1 MATNQQFGYSLK
13 LDDGDI
19 VLETAPDTGLLVL
32 DEVSGTDN
40 LMQAL
45 LLRVQTTFGSDRFN
59 TTYGLDVTNAFTQP
73 GTVSEVKSLI
83 KLSLVRTLGTDPRVS
98 DIQDV
103 QFVDEP
109 AYRARHPEVTDQDI
123 RDQRHRRTWAVD
135 VLLQAANGQN
145 QVLSA
150 NVGV

>member
-1 MATNQQFGYSLK
+1 
-13 LDDGDI
+13 
-19 VLETAPDTGLLVL
+19 
-32 DEVSGTDN
+32 
-40 LMQAL
+40 MQAL

-73 GTVSEVKSLI
+73 GTVSAVKSLI

>member
-73 GTVSEVKSLI
+73 GTVSAVKSLI

>member
-73 GTVSEVKSLI
+73 GTVSAVKSLI

-123 RDQRHRRTWAVD
+123 REQRHRRTWAVD